1 MLNTLQMLVTLCVTL
16 RPREPI
22 FLRSTRR
29 CFATADGL
37 KQLRPDPKVSLV
49 LDPNSPVLNFVTAQ
63 STHYSKRTDS
73 GNLSSHPPQFTNLLT
88 RTLLTRPSIKNVDHT
103 LDPP

>member
-1 MLNTLQMLVTLCVTL
+1 MLNTLHLPVTLCRVTI

-37 KQLRPDPKVSLV
+37 KQLKPDPKVSLV
-49 LDPNSPVLNFVTAQ
+49 PDPNYPVLNFVVLA
-63 STHYSKRTDS
+63 
-73 GNLSSHPPQFTNLLT
+73 
-88 RTLLTRPSIKNVDHT
+88 
-103 LDPP
+103 

>member
-1 MLNTLQMLVTLCVTL
+1 MLNTLQLPVTLRATI

-29 CFATADGL
+29 CFATAEGL

-63 STHYSKRTDS
+63 STDYSIRTDS
-73 GNLSSHPPQFTNLLT
+73 GSLSSHPP
-88 RTLLTRPSIKNVDHT
+88 
-103 LDPP
+103 